1 MGERIAA
8 LAALSRIRAL
18 VEQIPTQAAS
28 PAQEPIEVQEAA
40 VPQSA
45 QAITASRPLQEL
57 AGLRQMAET
66 TSQSTSPNINAQRVD
81 RLGAALSRL
90 AESTVDPPNAIEPR
104 QSVADVLDA
113 GAGNRLS
120 YNRAI
125 LEMLRG
131 GFETARRAVP
141 AVEAQRE
148 AFREAMLARRAEAL
162 RREAAAPAARS
173 GAQNLAAAV
182 TRAEADAL
190 GLFAGASGVPLTRP
204 PQTPYRA
211 EREAPEGA
219 GNRLNF
225 LV

>member
-28 PAQEPIEVQEAA
+28 PAQAPIEVQEAA

-141 AVEAQRE
+141 AVEAPV
-148 AFREAMLARRAEAL
+148 AS
-162 RREAAAPAARS
+162 AAYC
-173 GAQNLAAAV
+173 
-182 TRAEADAL
+182 
-190 GLFAGASGVPLTRP
+190 GASTSGCPQKLQVRVMPTITSLLP
-204 PQTPYRA
+204 PQ
-211 EREAPEGA
+211 PEHVTTV
-219 GNRLNF
+219 L
-225 LV
+225 

>member
-28 PAQEPIEVQEAA
+28 PVQAPVEAPEA
-40 VPQSA
+40 LGQQGV

-66 TSQSTSPNINAQRVD
+66 TSQSTSQNTNAQRVD
-81 RLGAALSRL
+81 SLSAALRRL
-90 AESTVDPPNAIEPR
+90 AESTVDPPNALEPR
-104 QSVADVLDA
+104 QPAADALEV

-141 AVEAQRE
+141 AVEEQRA
-148 AFREAMLARRAEAL
+148 AFREAVLARRAEAL
-162 RREAAAPAARS
+162 RREAAASAARS
-173 GAQNLAAAV
+173 EAQTSAAAV

-190 GLFAGASGVPLTRP
+190 GLFAGALGAPLTRP
-204 PQTPYRA
+204 PQAPYRA
-211 EREAPEGA
+211 VREAPEGA